1 MLPYIK
7 GLILKDQIFLV
18 LAITI
23 AVSLLLVI
31 VFAIFTVYLR
41 YQNMRKA
48 KRWRLLEAEWE
59 PLVLDY
65 LVEERTGE
73 EVRDKIRADDRFFFV
88 DFLLRF
94 AQRLQGHEAD
104 AIARLAEPYLSS
116 LAQRLEKGDPTSRA
130 RAIRTLSILGLESY
144 AENIKEALDDPSP
157 LVAMIAARAL
167 ARRGRPEYAE
177 AILGMLHRF
186 ADWSQGFLVSL
197 FTSMGSSVIP
207 SLRNSLSDS
216 QKTPRV
222 RSVAADALQELH
234 DLEAGD
240 LASKILDTEEDRELR
255 AACLRLLRVVGRPEH
270 LPPIRQLAQSPDF
283 VIRAH
288 AFRALGTL
296 GTEEDL
302 ATLRAGIGDE
312 SPWVALQ
319 AARSLKHAGGEQM
332 LLDLAHADSSE
343 GLLAKQVLT
352 EGSAA

>member
-1 MLPYIK
+1 MLPYIQ
-7 GLILKDQIFLV
+7 GLILKDRIFLV

-23 AVSLLLVI
+23 AVSLLLVL

-41 YQNMRKA
+41 FQNMRKA
-48 KRWRLLEAEWE
+48 ERWRQLEAEWE
-59 PLVLDY
+59 PLVLDF
-65 LVEERTGE
+65 LVEERTGDY
-73 EVRDKIRADDRFFFV
+73 VRGQIRTEDRLYFV

-94 AQRLQGHEAD
+94 AQRLQGHEAE
-104 AIARLAEPYLSS
+104 AIARLAEPYLPN
-116 LAQRLEKGDPTSRA
+116 LAQRLKKGDPPTRA

-167 ARRGRPEYAE
+167 TRIERPEYAE
-177 AILGMLHRF
+177 AILRMLHRF
-186 ADWSQGFLVSL
+186 LDWSQGFLVSL

-207 SLRNSLSDS
+207 PLRNSLSDRR
-216 QKTPRV
+216 KTPQV

-240 LASKILDTEEDRELR
+240 LASTILETEDDRELR

-270 LPPIRQLAQSPDF
+270 LPPIRQLAQSTDF

-296 GTEEDL
+296 GTEEDIAIL
-302 ATLRAGIGDE
+302 QAGIGDE

-332 LLDLAHADSSE
+332 LQELANTDSSE

-352 EGSAA
+352 EGSTA